1 MRLAALILAPAIA
14 LAACGPI
21 PVNRAEEQC
30 FDRARLAAK
39 PRGMISAGVN
49 SNGDAIGG
57 LKLEVSSDY
66 LMGRDPAAIFD
77 TCVYQKS
84 GQPPTRPLY
93 SFPDWRG

>member
-1 MRLAALILAPAIA
+1 MRLAALILAPTIA
-14 LAACGPI
+14 LAPCGPI

-66 LMGRDPAAIFD
+66 LMGRDPSAIFD